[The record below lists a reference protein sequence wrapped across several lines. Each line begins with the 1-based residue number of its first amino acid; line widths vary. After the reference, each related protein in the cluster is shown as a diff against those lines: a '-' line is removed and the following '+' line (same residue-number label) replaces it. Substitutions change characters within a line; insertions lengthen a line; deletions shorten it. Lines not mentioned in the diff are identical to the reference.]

1 MSETIE
7 RPPQNGTRAK
17 VIAVALAIFLLGG
30 VTGAALDSAYRLRA
44 AGPRRPPPHRQQG
57 RGDFFEA
64 LKKNLDLDARQSEQ
78 IRVIIDETREGYR
91 QLQTEVG
98 PRYDSLRLDGRAK
111 IRALLTPEQQQK
123 FDQMTA
129 ERDARR
135 QAEERDARRQ
145 TEERRDD
152 GNRP

>member
-1 MSETIE
+1 MSETTN
-7 RPPQNGTRAK
+7 RPPRGGTRTK
-17 VIAVALAIFLLGG
+17 VIAAALAVFVLGC

-44 AGPRRPPPHRQQG
+44 AGQRRPPPTHRQQG

-64 LKKNLDLDARQSEQ
+64 LQKNLNLDERQATQ
-78 IRVIIDETREGYR
+78 IRGIIDETREGYR
-91 QLQTEVG
+91 QLQTEVS
-98 PRYDSLRLDGRAK
+98 PRYDALRLDGRAK

-135 QAEERDARRQ
+135 QAEERRDA
-145 TEERRDD
+145 EAPN
-152 GNRP
+152 NRP